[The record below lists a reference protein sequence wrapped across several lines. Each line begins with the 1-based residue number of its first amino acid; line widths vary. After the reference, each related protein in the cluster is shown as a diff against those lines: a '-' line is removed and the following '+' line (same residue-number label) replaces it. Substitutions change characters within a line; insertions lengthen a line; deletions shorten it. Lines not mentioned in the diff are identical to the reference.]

1 MPRLPPI
8 NAERMRVAKALV
20 EKAVKVTIIVR
31 PIFYPSANCSDFHHL
46 SVLAE
51 EGLHGGRTLSCDT
64 RRVEGQGLGGTA
76 FVIHCTESPA
86 LPWQ

>member
-8 NAERMRVAKALV
+8 NAERMRMAKALV
-20 EKAVKVTIIVR
+20 EKAVKVTIIVS
-31 PIFYPSANCSDFHHL
+31 FYPSANYSDSQYL

-76 FVIHCTESPA
+76 FVIHGTESPS